1 MQICDEAHRCA
12 GRSTKRDAQP
22 LSDGFLRASRRLF
35 LTATPRPLGA
45 KRDKEGELLAVAS
58 MDDQALF
65 GRVAYRLAYSD
76 AVARRIVAPLK
87 LVFLD
92 LTKLAEEYRLAPQP
106 ASSLVALG
114 DAGGDV
120 ASRELA
126 ELSAALLDCHRQH
139 GVRTAFAFCA
149 NNARA
154 AELERVARRSLA
166 AHGVAL
172 GRVSG
177 RMSAPARAQ
186 VLDPVRRAASSPL
199 PAEPGNGSMAIVTNC
214 RVLGE
219 GVDLP
224 AVDLVVFAD
233 AKQRC
238 VQDQPPS
245 SLAHC
250 ASTHPAACA
259 CARDRSHVDILQCM
273 GRASRLS
280 PGKEYGHVLVP
291 MAEEDESA
299 FEAAV
304 SVVRAYAEQ
313 DEELKEALAF
323 LVAEEARL
331 GRPLQREEWPEVLQA
346 AIELPADAMSV
357 QRMLGERLVATV
369 AVELVDRWERMY
381 GLLQAYRAR
390 EGSANVPAG
399 HEEGGERLGE
409 WLSRQ
414 RRMHKAG
421 RMAGER
427 SRRLEAVGVVWD
439 AVAAQWEK
447 NYALLRAFV
456 EREGHANVPRRH
468 EEDGERLGRWLSR
481 QRKRWQARGMSEEAR
496 KAKSASALSDEE
508 VARLDAVGVVWQ
520 PRRAGTSV
528 IV

>member
-35 LTATPRPLGA
+35 LTATPRLLGA

-76 AVARRIVAPLK
+76 AVARRLVAPLK

-92 LTKLAEEYRLAPQP
+92 LTKLAEEYGLAPQP

-114 DAGGDV
+114 DAGDGGV

-154 AELERVARRSLA
+154 AELERVAGRALA
-166 AHGVAL
+166 EHGVAL

-177 RMSAPARAQ
+177 RMSAPARAR

-238 VQDQPPS
+238 VQEQPPS

-250 ASTHPAACA
+250 ASTHPTACA

-291 MAEEDESA
+291 MAEGDESA
-299 FEAAV
+299 FETAV

-313 DEELKEALAF
+313 DEELKEALVF

-331 GRPLQREEWPEVLQA
+331 GRPLQRVEWPEVLQA

-399 HEEGGERLGE
+399 HEEGGEKLGK

-414 RRMHKAG
+414 RAMHKAG

-427 SRRLEAVGVVWD
+427 RRRLEAVGVAWD
-439 AVAAQWEK
+439 AFAAQWER

-456 EREGHANVPRRH
+456 EREGTPTCRPGTKRTESSWGSGWERSGCGGRRV
-468 EEDGERLGRWLSR
+468 R
-481 QRKRWQARGMSEEAR
+481 
-496 KAKSASALSDEE
+496 
-508 VARLDAVGVVWQ
+508 
-520 PRRAGTSV
+520 
-528 IV
+528 

>member
-35 LTATPRPLGA
+35 LTATPRLLGA
-45 KRDKEGELLAVAS
+45 KRDKEGELLAMAS

-76 AVARRIVAPLK
+76 AVARRLVAPLK

-92 LTKLAEEYRLAPQP
+92 LTKLVEEYGLAPQP

-114 DAGGDV
+114 DAGGGGV

-154 AELERVARRSLA
+154 AELERVARSSLA

-177 RMSAPARAQ
+177 RMNAPARAR

-238 VQDQPPS
+238 VQEPPS

-250 ASTHPAACA
+250 ASTHPRHLCLCA
-259 CARDRSHVDILQCM
+259 
-273 GRASRLS
+273 
-280 PGKEYGHVLVP
+280 
-291 MAEEDESA
+291 
-299 FEAAV
+299 
-304 SVVRAYAEQ
+304 
-313 DEELKEALAF
+313 
-323 LVAEEARL
+323 
-331 GRPLQREEWPEVLQA
+331 
-346 AIELPADAMSV
+346 
-357 QRMLGERLVATV
+357 
-369 AVELVDRWERMY
+369 
-381 GLLQAYRAR
+381 
-390 EGSANVPAG
+390 
-399 HEEGGERLGE
+399 
-409 WLSRQ
+409 
-414 RRMHKAG
+414 
-421 RMAGER
+421 
-427 SRRLEAVGVVWD
+427 
-439 AVAAQWEK
+439 
-447 NYALLRAFV
+447 
-456 EREGHANVPRRH
+456 
-468 EEDGERLGRWLSR
+468 
-481 QRKRWQARGMSEEAR
+481 
-496 KAKSASALSDEE
+496 
-508 VARLDAVGVVWQ
+508 
-520 PRRAGTSV
+520 
-528 IV
+528 

>member
-35 LTATPRPLGA
+35 LTATPRLLGA
-45 KRDKEGELLAVAS
+45 KRDKEGELLATAS

-76 AVARRIVAPLK
+76 AVARRLVAPLK

-92 LTKLAEEYRLAPQP
+92 LTKLVEEYGLAPQP
-106 ASSLVALG
+106 ASSLVALD
-114 DAGGDV
+114 DAEGGGGV

-154 AELERVARRSLA
+154 AELERVARSSLA

-177 RMSAPARAQ
+177 RMSAPARAR

-238 VQDQPPS
+238 VQEQPPS

-250 ASTHPAACA
+250 ASTHPAWLRLFAATSTSCSA
-259 CARDRSHVDILQCM
+259 WAAR
-273 GRASRLS
+273 RASR
-280 PGKEYGHVLVP
+280 P
-291 MAEEDESA
+291 ARTSA
-299 FEAAV
+299 TFWCRWAKRR
-304 SVVRAYAEQ
+304 STT
-313 DEELKEALAF
+313 
-323 LVAEEARL
+323 AR
-331 GRPLQREEWPEVLQA
+331 R
-346 AIELPADAMSV
+346 
-357 QRMLGERLVATV
+357 T
-369 AVELVDRWERMY
+369 
-381 GLLQAYRAR
+381 
-390 EGSANVPAG
+390 
-399 HEEGGERLGE
+399 
-409 WLSRQ
+409 Q
-414 RRMHKAG
+414 RRC
-421 RMAGER
+421 R
-427 SRRLEAVGVVWD
+427 
-439 AVAAQWEK
+439 
-447 NYALLRAFV
+447 
-456 EREGHANVPRRH
+456 
-468 EEDGERLGRWLSR
+468 
-481 QRKRWQARGMSEEAR
+481 
-496 KAKSASALSDEE
+496 
-508 VARLDAVGVVWQ
+508 
-520 PRRAGTSV
+520 
-528 IV
+528 

>member
-22 LSDGFLRASRRLF
+22 LSDSFLRASRRLF
-35 LTATPRPLGA
+35 LTATPRLLGA
-45 KRDKEGELLAVAS
+45 KRDKEGELLATAS

-76 AVARRIVAPLK
+76 AVARRLVAPLK

-92 LTKLAEEYRLAPQP
+92 LTKLVEEYALAPQP

-114 DAGGDV
+114 DADGGGGV

-154 AELERVARRSLA
+154 AELERVARSSLA

-177 RMSAPARAQ
+177 RMSAPARAR

-238 VQDQPPS
+238 VQES
-245 SLAHC
+245 AALLARPLRLDSPRRLCLC
-250 ASTHPAACA
+250 AL
-259 CARDRSHVDILQCM
+259 DRSHVDILQCM

-291 MAEEDESA
+291 MAEK
-299 FEAAV
+299 
-304 SVVRAYAEQ
+304 RAT
-313 DEELKEALAF
+313 ALTHRT
-323 LVAEEARL
+323 AR
-331 GRPLQREEWPEVLQA
+331 
-346 AIELPADAMSV
+346 
-357 QRMLGERLVATV
+357 
-369 AVELVDRWERMY
+369 
-381 GLLQAYRAR
+381 
-390 EGSANVPAG
+390 
-399 HEEGGERLGE
+399 
-409 WLSRQ
+409 
-414 RRMHKAG
+414 
-421 RMAGER
+421 
-427 SRRLEAVGVVWD
+427 
-439 AVAAQWEK
+439 
-447 NYALLRAFV
+447 
-456 EREGHANVPRRH
+456 
-468 EEDGERLGRWLSR
+468 
-481 QRKRWQARGMSEEAR
+481 
-496 KAKSASALSDEE
+496 
-508 VARLDAVGVVWQ
+508 
-520 PRRAGTSV
+520 
-528 IV
+528 

>member
-35 LTATPRPLGA
+35 LTATPRLLGA
-45 KRDKEGELLAVAS
+45 KRDKEGELLATAS

-76 AVARRIVAPLK
+76 AVARRLVAPLK

-92 LTKLAEEYRLAPQP
+92 LTKLVEQYRLAPP
-106 ASSLVALG
+106 RASSLVALG
-114 DAGGDV
+114 DAGDGGGV

-154 AELERVARRSLA
+154 AELERVARSSLA

-177 RMSAPARAQ
+177 RMSAPARAR

-238 VQDQPPS
+238 V
-245 SLAHC
+245 HE
-250 ASTHPAACA
+250 PAA
-259 CARDRSHVDILQCM
+259 L
-273 GRASRLS
+273 RA
-280 PGKEYGHVLVP
+280 
-291 MAEEDESA
+291 
-299 FEAAV
+299 
-304 SVVRAYAEQ
+304 
-313 DEELKEALAF
+313 
-323 LVAEEARL
+323 
-331 GRPLQREEWPEVLQA
+331 RPL
-346 AIELPADAMSV
+346 
-357 QRMLGERLVATV
+357 RL
-369 AVELVDRWERMY
+369 D
-381 GLLQAYRAR
+381 
-390 EGSANVPAG
+390 SP
-399 HEEGGERLGE
+399 
-409 WLSRQ
+409 
-414 RRMHKAG
+414 
-421 RMAGER
+421 
-427 SRRLEAVGVVWD
+427 RRLCLCA
-439 AVAAQWEK
+439 
-447 NYALLRAFV
+447 
-456 EREGHANVPRRH
+456 
-468 EEDGERLGRWLSR
+468 
-481 QRKRWQARGMSEEAR
+481 
-496 KAKSASALSDEE
+496 
-508 VARLDAVGVVWQ
+508 
-520 PRRAGTSV
+520 
-528 IV
+528 